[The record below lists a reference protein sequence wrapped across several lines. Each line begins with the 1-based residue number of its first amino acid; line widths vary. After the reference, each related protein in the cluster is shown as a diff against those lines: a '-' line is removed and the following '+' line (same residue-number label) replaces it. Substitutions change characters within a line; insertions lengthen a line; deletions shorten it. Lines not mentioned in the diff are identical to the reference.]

1 MIFTN
6 PDDPRVKATLA
17 KAEAE
22 GQCLR
27 LAGMGSG
34 PALEAQDFSAV
45 QASAV
50 TGESNV
56 RLTVGEEADAEPLIE
71 RKKGW
76 FG

>member
-1 MIFTN
+1 MIFVN
-6 PDDPRVKATLA
+6 PDDPKVKVTLA

-27 LAGMGSG
+27 LAGASA
-34 PALEAQDFSAV
+34 ALEAQNFSA
-45 QASAV
+45 AKSSAV
-50 TGESNV
+50 TGESNA

-71 RKKGW
+71 RRKGW

>member
-6 PDDPRVKATLA
+6 PGDPRVRETLA

-22 GQCLR
+22 GQGLR
-27 LAGMGSG
+27 LAGAGSV
-34 PALEAQDFSAV
+34 LEGQGFSAA

-50 TGESNV
+50 TGESNA

-71 RKKGW
+71 RRKGW